1 MSKAYN
7 GGLRLLASG
16 FTSYIQ
22 DPIGVLVVNNYTFN
36 ISHISVSEVAS
47 DEVANSFGTGY
58 SRRFLTSKEVV
69 TTSNNTAM
77 FADNVTYP
85 FVQTNAF
92 WDSAIVYQIGP
103 DDNTS
108 TLLFQVDL
116 DKIQAVGADIR
127 IEWDSDGIFLIQ
139 N

>member
-7 GGLRLLASG
+7 AGLRLLASG

-22 DPIGVLVVNNYTFN
+22 DPIGVLVVNNHTFN
-36 ISHISVSEVAS
+36 ISHTVVANVTSNEVS
-47 DEVANSFGTGY
+47 NSFGTGY
-58 SRRFLTSKEVV
+58 SRRFLSSKEVV

-77 FADNVTYP
+77 FAENVTYQ
-85 FVQTNAF
+85 FVQTNNF
-92 WDSAIVYQIGP
+92 WDSAIIYAVGP

-108 TLLFQVDL
+108 TLLFYVDI
-116 DKIQAVGADIR
+116 DKVQAVGADVR
-127 IEWDSDGIFLIQ
+127 VDWDATGIFVIQ

>member
-7 GGLRLLASG
+7 AGLRTLASG

-36 ISHISVSEVAS
+36 ISHTVVSNVVANEV
-47 DEVANSFGTGY
+47 ENSFGTGY
-58 SRRFLTSKEVV
+58 SRRFLSAKQVE

-77 FADNVTYP
+77 FAENVTYQY
-85 FVQTNAF
+85 VQTNAF
-92 WDSAIVYQIGP
+92 WDAAIVYAVGP

-108 TLLFQVDL
+108 TLLFHIDIDQV
-116 DKIQAVGADIR
+116 QAVGADIR
-127 IEWDSDGIFLIQ
+127 VDWNANGIFVIQ